1 MLKLLIAVHLNQF
14 RQLFPHVNITP
25 KQHYVVYL
33 PIMTKQLVPVTR
45 HSCSVFESANNY
57 LNELERIQNFNN
69 LPKSLAEWCQ
79 LQECSSFCDTNKG
92 VTSHSLFSSEKDFG
106 VITMAD
112 ESAKKI
118 SDRIGITV
126 KSTPIKHTVDTYQFF
141 EHQSGSGIHICPYE
155 SLVDFNVLHVHEE
168 GSGKMYVPTKYDI
181 HNLIGQHLN

>member
-1 MLKLLIAVHLNQF
+1 MI
-14 RQLFPHVNITP
+14 
-25 KQHYVVYL
+25 
-33 PIMTKQLVPVTR
+33 KQLVPVTR
-45 HSCSVFESANNY
+45 HSCSVFESANNH

-92 VTSHSLFSSEKDFG
+92 VTSYSLFSSEKDFG

-126 KSTPIKHTVDTYQFF
+126 KSTPIKHTVDTYQAYSVHQFF
-141 EHQSGSGIHICPYE
+141 EQSGSGIHICLYE
-155 SLVDFNVLHVHEE
+155 SLVDFNVLHVHK